1 MRLSVPKNKF
11 LLIFRIVILII
22 ATGLIIYS
30 VIGFW
35 HRYRVTHAPTPSITA
50 EAVTYTTD
58 TPKEAPPDCDS
69 FHVADDEPRKIQISS
84 VDISGCIQKVNTDQ
98 NGAIAA
104 PNNIHLAGWYTQSVL
119 PGQPGLSIID
129 GHVMGKY
136 STAIF
141 TNLKNISAGDEI
153 QIEMGDGS
161 KKLFT
166 VVDSHNYAVDQVT
179 NNLFNRIDGVDNQLT
194 LITCSGNF
202 NRGSQTY
209 NERLIIRAKLE

>member
-11 LLIFRIVILII
+11 LFILRIVILVIG
-22 ATGLIIYS
+22 TGLIIYS
-30 VIGFW
+30 LLGFW
-35 HRYRVTHAPTPSITA
+35 HRYKATHAPTPSITT
-50 EAVTYTTD
+50 ESVTHTTD
-58 TPKEAPPDCDS
+58 TPEETIPDCDN
-69 FHVADDEPRKIQISS
+69 FRVADDEPRKIEISS
-84 VDISGCIQKVNTDQ
+84 VGISGCIQKVSTDQ

-166 VVDSHNYAVDQVT
+166 VVDSHSYAVDQIM
-179 NNLFNRIDGVDNQLT
+179 NNLFNKIDEVDSQLT
-194 LITCSGNF
+194 LITCGGTF
-202 NRGSQTY
+202 DRGSQTY